1 MVFGLFE
8 RQTAEE
14 LESVLRQTKSAI
26 MALKEEQKKQTEQLE
41 QLVKQAKSIGKA
53 AVCGERRQDN
63 WSGVVNSFT
72 NHEYVKENSKSV
84 RR

>member
-41 QLVKQAKSIGKA
+41 KLVNVAKGIGKA
-53 AVCGERRQDN
+53 VVCAESRQDA
-63 WSGVVNSFT
+63 WSGVVVIKLS
-72 NHEYVKENSKSV
+72 SL
-84 RR
+84 R